1 MAMDRETLQRE
12 KEKSAEQLERR
23 RAAAPVEQLDAA
35 VEQNRLLT
43 ELLEVERESL
53 SALRSIK
60 SWVTFFGILT
70 IINLVLTLIALLD

>member
-1 MAMDRETLQRE
+1 MDRETLQRE

-35 VEQNRLLT
+35 IEQNRLLT

>member
-1 MAMDRETLQRE
+1 MDRETLQRE

-23 RAAAPVEQLDAA
+23 RAAAPIEQLDAA
-35 VEQNRLLT
+35 IEQNRLLT
-43 ELLEVERESL
+43 ELLEVEKGSL

>member
-23 RAAAPVEQLDAA
+23 RAAAPIEQLDAA
-35 VEQNRLLT
+35 IEQNRLLT

-53 SALRSIK
+53 SALQTIK
-60 SWVTFFGILT
+60 GWIIFFGIIT
-70 IINLVLTLIALLD
+70 ILNLVLSLIALAS